1 MTFLKK
7 IHIFIISCL
16 FWSALAINNTFAI
29 AEESGDASQQSDT
42 EIENSLYEEE
52 EEEEEDDDED
62 EEDKYVF
69 SKNSNFAFVLN
80 ASANMTFID
89 KKVSF
94 TGLSAGV
101 GFTIAH
107 KISTKAGIFITP
119 SINFLIYNLSKNNK
133 VQDNYES
140 KNLVYTETTG
150 DKNTVTLKFPS
161 EGEEDTKNLNKITIL
176 DKTEDY
182 KTNTNYKSAI
192 DGIPNTVPT
201 YYIKGANL
209 SSRVNFMALGETRIG
224 LSLNRFDPYLKIS
237 LGALFSKNEASFF
250 NSTAKDISSLDAYKE
265 NYNSISS
272 LLTSTTGPATG
283 KKYGLDIIETKTT
296 SIVKNKTSLV
306 AGAGV
311 GLSFHI
317 TKYASIYAEY
327 SFYISSFHITFDNV
341 PNSFIEFATNSDSKI
356 IEKSFS
362 HKIHTISVGLNFEF
376 SL

>member
-1 MTFLKK
+1 MMTFLKK

-29 AEESGDASQQSDT
+29 AEESDDALQQSDT

-52 EEEEEDDDED
+52 DVEEEEEEDEDDD
-62 EEDKYVF
+62 DNYVF

-133 VQDNYES
+133 VQDNYEN
-140 KNLVYTETTG
+140 KNLIYTETTG
-150 DKNTVTLKFPS
+150 EKQTVTLKFPS
-161 EGEEDTKNLNKITIL
+161 EGEEDVKDLNKITIL

-182 KTNTNYKSAI
+182 ETNAEYKSAV
-192 DGIPNTVPT
+192 DKDTVPT
-201 YYIKGANL
+201 YTIKGANL

-250 NSTAKDISSLDAYKE
+250 NNTAKDISSLDDYKA

-272 LLTSTTGPATG
+272 LLTNGATTG

-327 SFYISSFHITFDNV
+327 SFYVSSFHITFDNV
-341 PNSFIEFATNSDSKI
+341 SDNFIEFATNSDSKI